1 MKITFGINSNV
12 TFGTI
17 ICDLKTG
24 KPIDIINSRNLE
36 EVTEHLKLYKNV
48 QIVSSDR
55 STTYAKAIKNPI
67 PTADQI
73 ADRFDI
79 IHNFFEGVSDFLK
92 RYMGKSIKIVID
104 KNGAT
109 INKKNK
115 SEPTDKCSKRLELII
130 KVRDIHNS
138 GIPIKAIV
146 RELSISRNT
155 IRKYINL
162 KNI

>member
-1 MKITFGINSNV
+1 MYK
-12 TFGTI
+12 
-17 ICDLKTG
+17 
-24 KPIDIINSRNLE
+24 
-36 EVTEHLKLYKNV
+36 KLAV
-48 QIVSSDR
+48 DR

-109 INKKNK
+109 IDKKNK